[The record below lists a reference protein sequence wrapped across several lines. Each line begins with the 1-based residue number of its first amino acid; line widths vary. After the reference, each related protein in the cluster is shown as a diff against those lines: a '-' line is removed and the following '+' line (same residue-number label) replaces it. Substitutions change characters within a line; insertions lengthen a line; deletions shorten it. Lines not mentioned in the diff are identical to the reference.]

1 MNKIGHPRQ
10 IVDQDQVMST
20 SVGDTLV
27 ASWLTSLPE
36 PELKLS
42 LSVSVPSVLLFPDS
56 RTISKVV
63 EDDDNTN
70 LTGELACAGG
80 SCEVK

>member
-1 MNKIGHPRQ
+1 MEYVSPLPNTGRK
-10 IVDQDQVMST
+10 VST

-27 ASWLTSLPE
+27 TSWDTSFPSPE
-36 PELKLS
+36 PYCS

-63 EDDDNTN
+63 EDGFTSLQIDF
-70 LTGELACAGG
+70 L
-80 SCEVK
+80 